1 MRVDVRGTI
10 NTNVARQLSLGP
22 RACWACPRLLAVCA
36 ALVVGFAIWSPW
48 LVTTAQPFP
57 GAVPARAYF
66 DTARAIPLA
75 LSLVYRTTPN
85 EAGPGISIAYSL
97 ATVASTLCLVVLSAL
112 GLLLI
117 PPLSRRGGSVPRLAL
132 RAYAI
137 WIAAATL
144 VPLGLDAAAW
154 VAMGRLRLNSAAGAD
169 MPIVTPSPGMGL
181 ILLPAGLALGWAAL
195 VLFVRERGSLP
206 PLEEPRFAP
215 AFRARRHL
223 AGASLVSAGALL
235 WGLGFLAI
243 PWAVVNCSSV
253 PVTLNHFTEGA
264 CAGLDAGDALT
275 TLVSSRIPPA
285 LWDWSGGIYALYG
298 LLLAGGL
305 LVVVAAWRGVLIT
318 ATRSWVVLW
327 LAAASVVT
335 ALCYRG
341 VDHIATSAPLL
352 SSQTTGAWH
361 GATGIPLSFFGLLLA
376 WIGMI
381 ALDGA
386 SGRPAAALPVRPIDA
401 AQELAASTE

>member
-22 RACWACPRLLAVCA
+22 RACWAPPRLLAVCA

-57 GAVPARAYF
+57 GAAPARAYF

-75 LSLVYRTTPN
+75 LSLIYGQRSYPDPL
-85 EAGPGISIAYSL
+85 APQIARL
-97 ATVASTLCLVVLSAL
+97 AFATYLCLVVLSAL
-112 GLLLI
+112 GLLLV
-117 PPLSRRGGSVPRLAL
+117 PLFWRRPHARSPRLAL
-132 RAYAI
+132 IAYAV
-137 WIAAATL
+137 WLAAATL

-154 VAMGRLRLNSAAGAD
+154 VALGRLRLNSAAGAD
-169 MPIVTPSPGMGL
+169 IPVVTPGPGVGL

-206 PLEEPRFAP
+206 PLEGPRFAP
-215 AFRARRHL
+215 AFRARWHL

-305 LVVVAAWRGVLIT
+305 LVVVAAWRGALIT

-386 SGRPAAALPVRPIDA
+386 SGRPAAALPVRPIGA
-401 AQELAASTE
+401 AQELAAPAE